1 MTRRLARKIL
11 RSPHRYTGRQVITAA
26 SRVRPSWWPIPVD
39 LWGDRASP
47 AGVWG
52 VAIQHAE
59 QDRPGW
65 RVCWYRRVA
74 GDHRW
79 AMRRA
84 YATGTAKDPDHV
96 PF

>member
-11 RSPHRYTGRQVITAA
+11 RNPHRYTGRQVITAA
-26 SRVRPSWWPIPVD
+26 ARARPSWWPTPVD

-59 QDRPGW
+59 QDSRPDHRW
-65 RVCWYRRVA
+65 QRRVA

-84 YATGTAKDPDHV
+84 YATGAAKDPDHV